1 MTNDEVSREKG
12 SGMARISVEVKSGA
26 SRFRVAVQ
34 AESIRRA
41 LEIVQGQNP
50 GRDVGVVFPIDP
62 EMFFAGDRAAV
73 SSPLGQEAPAA

>member
-1 MTNDEVSREKG
+1 MV
-12 SGMARISVEVKSGA
+12 RISVEVKSGA
-26 SRFRVAVQ
+26 TRFRVAVQ

-62 EMFFAGDRAAV
+62 EMFFAGDRGAI
-73 SSPLGQEAPAA
+73 SRTIGQEASAA

>member
-1 MTNDEVSREKG
+1 MRNDEVSREKG
-12 SGMARISVEVKSGA
+12 SGMVRISVEVKSGA
-26 SRFRVAVQ
+26 TRFRVAVR

-62 EMFFAGDRAAV
+62 EMFFAGDRTAV
-73 SSPLGQEAPAA
+73 IRTLGQEAPAA

>member
-1 MTNDEVSREKG
+1 MV
-12 SGMARISVEVKSGA
+12 RISVEVSSGA
-26 SRFRVAVQ
+26 SRFRVSVQ

-62 EMFFAGDRAAV
+62 EMFFAGDRAAMSRTV
-73 SSPLGQEAPAA
+73 EQEAPAA

>member
-1 MTNDEVSREKG
+1 MV
-12 SGMARISVEVKSGA
+12 RISIEVRSGA
-26 SRFRVAVQ
+26 TRFRVAVQ

-62 EMFFAGDRAAV
+62 EMFFVGDRGSMSRAIE
-73 SSPLGQEAPAA
+73 QEAPAA

>member
-1 MTNDEVSREKG
+1 MVK
-12 SGMARISVEVKSGA
+12 ISVEVTSGA
-26 SRFRVAVQ
+26 TRFRVAVQ

-62 EMFFAGDRAAV
+62 EMFFLGDRGAM
-73 SSPLGQEAPAA
+73 SRTIEQEAPAA

>member
-1 MTNDEVSREKG
+1 MSNDEVSREKG
-12 SGMARISVEVKSGA
+12 SRMVRISVEVKSGA
-26 SRFRVAVQ
+26 TRFRVAVQ

-62 EMFFAGDRAAV
+62 EMFFAGDRAVV
-73 SSPLGQEAPAA
+73 SRTLGQETPAA